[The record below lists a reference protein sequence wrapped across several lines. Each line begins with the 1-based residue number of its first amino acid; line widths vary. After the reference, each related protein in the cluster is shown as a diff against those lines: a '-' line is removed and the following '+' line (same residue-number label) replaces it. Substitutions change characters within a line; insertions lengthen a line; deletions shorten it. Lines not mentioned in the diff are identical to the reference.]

1 MADQFQYV
9 KLPDGSY
16 GKFRADATDD
26 DIQGQIAKDFPD
38 AVGRNMRPS
47 VPSPIPPKGTLP
59 APARSG
65 LTSGENEGPFSQAL
79 TAMETKLA
87 NVPSSMAQALRTFP
101 IDPVRA
107 MQQDKTPFS
116 AKLKKINPIDTSEG
130 STAMNIGGTAANLLP
145 FAVDLGGE
153 GIAESPVGTLS
164 KSVAKPLKKF
174 ALAPSDPD
182 ALYQSYLK
190 PIANAPVPTPKA
202 PAPVMRSI
210 LRDMEAAGE
219 GDAAGRI
226 QAGKATVGD
235 LDQMRQRAN
244 RFAKSIYRSPG
255 NYSPGMAE
263 GADQLANDI
272 RSQTY
277 PLIESSQD
285 LPEGAIGKIKTLQGK
300 VMEAQRTP
308 TFTNQI
314 IRKAGGGAGGAL
326 AGYSLGGPA
335 GGFLGLA
342 AGEKL
347 AGPLADA
354 ADRAITGLRTKALA
368 SSLPPPGLVRRLSL
382 PPSRMMP
389 PSSIEPEAGTPS
401 FTEFT
406 NPLTTEQLKNFILPE
421 KSGAPTILNGDPQMT
436 PGEKVALQDFEL
448 RKKRVLQLPEKGSP
462 ILLSDGRQ

>member
-1 MADQFQYV
+1 
-9 KLPDGSY
+9 
-16 GKFRADATDD
+16 
-26 DIQGQIAKDFPD
+26 
-38 AVGRNMRPS
+38 
-47 VPSPIPPKGTLP
+47 TLP
-59 APARSG
+59 PPAHSG

-87 NVPSSMAQALRTFP
+87 NVPSSMAQALRTYP

-107 MQQDKTPFS
+107 MQQDKTPIS
-116 AKLKKINPIDTSEG
+116 EKLKNLNPVDTSEG
-130 STAMNIGGTAANLLP
+130 NLAMDIGGTAANLLP
-145 FAVDLGGE
+145 FAYDLGSG
-153 GIAESPVGTLS
+153 AESPLGKMVG
-164 KSVAKPLKKF
+164 SVAKPLKKF

-190 PIANAPVPTPKA
+190 PIANAPVPTPDA
-202 PAPVMRSI
+202 PAPVMRSV

-219 GDAAGRI
+219 GDAAARI
-226 QAGKATVGD
+226 QSGKATVGD
-235 LDQMRQRAN
+235 LDLMRQRAN

-263 GADQLANDI
+263 GADKLASDI

-300 VMEAQRTP
+300 VMESQRTP
-308 TFTNQI
+308 TLTNQL

-326 AGYSLGGPA
+326 AGYTLGGPA
-335 GGFLGLA
+335 GGFVGLA

-354 ADRAITGLRTKALA
+354 VDRGITGVRTKALA
-368 SSLPPPGLVRRLSL
+368 SSLPPPGLVKRLSL

-389 PSSIEPEAGTPS
+389 PVESAAGAPD

-406 NPLTTEQLKNFILPE
+406 NPITTQQSKNFILPE
-421 KSGAPTILNGDPQMT
+421 KSGAPIILDGTEEMT
-436 PGEKVALQDFEL
+436 PAEKVALRDFEL
-448 RKKRVLQLPEKGSP
+448 RKKPPLLLPKKSSP
-462 ILLSDGRQ
+462 ILLSDGQ